1 MATGPTPGHRAP
13 RSMGHAPNR
22 DEVSGLGQGETVLRD
37 LSEAN
42 LQPVYFLYGD
52 NVWLRDQLVLKLRE
66 LAVPAAWR
74 SMNAETLWAD
84 DVTEVAATE
93 AASTPPFGSARRFLV
108 VRGVEAYRGGRVAAT
123 TAGSLERPRSKRRPR
138 ANTPES
144 SPLLAYLASPAPA
157 MVLVLVSER
166 WEAAR
171 WEGDAL
177 YAAAAR
183 VGMAVQ
189 CARPTGGARLRWLAE
204 QARALGVTLEPPAA
218 HELLDR
224 IGEDTYALC
233 RELEKLACYSAPE
246 KPIAVQSVLALTSEL
261 APPSVFH
268 FLDALFVERR
278 PDRALSLLGRL
289 LTEMHPLQ
297 LHAML
302 LTQLR
307 KMIALKGALG
317 EGLTPGAIAARVKL
331 PFSLVSQLGLM
342 ARRTSPGRF
351 AELLRSLASAEAR
364 LKRGREGRAVLEGLV
379 LECCR

>member
-13 RSMGHAPNR
+13 RGM
-22 DEVSGLGQGETVLRD
+22 GQGVTVLRD

-52 NVWLRDQLVLKLRE
+52 DLWLRDQLVLKLRE
-66 LAVPAAWR
+66 LAVPATWR
-74 SMNAETLWAD
+74 SMNAETVWAD
-84 DVTEVAATE
+84 DVTEVAAME

-108 VRGVEAYRGGRVAAT
+108 VRGVEAYRGGQVAAT
-123 TAGSLERPRSKRRPR
+123 TAGSPERRRPKRRLR
-138 ANTPES
+138 ANTPEA
-144 SPLLAYLASPAPA
+144 SPLLAYLASPSPA
-157 MVLVLVSER
+157 TVLVLVSER

-177 YAAAAR
+177 YAAAVR
-183 VGMAVQ
+183 VGVAVQ
-189 CARPTGGARLRWLAE
+189 CARPTGEARLRWLAE
-204 QARALGVTLEPPAA
+204 QARALGIELEPPAA
-218 HELLDR
+218 NELLDR
-224 IGEDTYALC
+224 IGEDTLTLR
-233 RELEKLACYSAPE
+233 RELEKLACYSASE
-246 KPIAVQSVLALTSEL
+246 KPIAVQDVLALTGEL

-278 PDRALSLLGRL
+278 PDRALSLLSRL

-317 EGLTPGAIAARVKL
+317 EGLSAGAIAARVKL

-342 ARRTSPGRF
+342 ARRTPPRRF

-364 LKRGREGRAVLEGLV
+364 LKRGREGRAVLEGFV